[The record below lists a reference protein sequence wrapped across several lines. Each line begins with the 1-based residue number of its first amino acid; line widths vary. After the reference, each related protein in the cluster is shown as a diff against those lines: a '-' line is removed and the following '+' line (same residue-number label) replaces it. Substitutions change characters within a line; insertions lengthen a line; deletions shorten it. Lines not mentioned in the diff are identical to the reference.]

1 MAKRSQARYSPSG
14 LLPEEGALPRPVY
27 EALPI
32 VYRVLAVALV
42 FIVGSPVIFV
52 SSALFGAAGVWVL
65 MMRAR
70 FRRDLL

>member
-1 MAKRSQARYSPSG
+1 MAKRPRARYSPAG
-14 LLPEEGALPRPVY
+14 LLPEEGSIPGPVY

-32 VYRVLAVALV
+32 VYLVVAVVLV
-42 FIVGSPVIFV
+42 FLVESPVIFV
-52 SSALFGAAGVWVL
+52 SSALFGAAGVWIL

>member
-1 MAKRSQARYSPSG
+1 MAKRPRARYTPGG
-14 LLPEEGALPRPVY
+14 LLPEEGSIPGPIY

-32 VYRVLAVALV
+32 VYLVIAVALV
-42 FIVGSPVIFV
+42 FLVDSPLIFV

-65 MMRAR
+65 RMRSR

>member
-1 MAKRSQARYSPSG
+1 MAQRPPARYSPNG
-14 LLPEEGALPRPVY
+14 LLPEDGSIPGPIY

-32 VYRVLAVALV
+32 VYLVVAVALV
-42 FIVGSPVIFV
+42 FIVDSPVIFV